1 MPRSEQQD
9 WRLRPPTVQQ
19 WKTKASDQ
27 WSNNEK
33 PTDQPHST
41 RNPLIN
47 TIQLENNEKQRKKE
61 EERENGGDGDRRLW
75 RPAIDG
81 SLRKKDLWDERKREL
96 WVWESWYDEMR
107 KREWG
112 ESKRYGEERE
122 TNTNILNGRV
132 MVTVH
137 ICTVTVVVVHICTFL
152 H

>member
-1 MPRSEQQD
+1 MPCPEQQD
-9 WRLRPPTVQQ
+9 WRLWPPIVQQ
-19 WKTKASDQ
+19 RKTKASDQ

-33 PTDQPHST
+33 PIDQPHST

-47 TIQLENNEKQRKKE
+47 PIQLENNEKQRKKE
-61 EERENGGDGDRRLW
+61 EERESGGNGDRW
-75 RPAIDG
+75 SWQSAIDG

-112 ESKRYGEERE
+112 ESQRYREKRE
-122 TNTNILNGRV
+122 TNTKILNGRV

-137 ICTVTVVVVHICTFL
+137 IVVGHIYTLL